1 MLCGRTERDSSWNV
15 RESEDDV
22 NRGNTRRGMKT
33 KSGEAGGGR
42 VSRPQGHVKNHGLW
56 PESNGKPVKGSKQ
69 I

>member
-1 MLCGRTERDSSWNV
+1 M